1 MNEEEGQKVEEET
14 KEVKERKKK
23 EEEGRFVLSNSLCI
37 LY

>member
-23 EEEGRFVLSNSLCI
+23 EPGCFDT
-37 LY
+37 Y